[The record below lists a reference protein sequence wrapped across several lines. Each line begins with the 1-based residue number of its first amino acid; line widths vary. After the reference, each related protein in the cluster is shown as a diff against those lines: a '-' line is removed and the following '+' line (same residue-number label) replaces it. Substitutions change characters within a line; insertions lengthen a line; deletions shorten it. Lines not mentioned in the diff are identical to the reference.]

1 MQMLC
6 SHREALYG
14 PRAQVWGC
22 LILSVLFPLLREAAN
37 GSWIWLLLCVGAAP
51 VLCHHSV
58 GLGGTLARSDPPSR
72 DLTPE

>member
-1 MQMLC
+1 MQLLC

-37 GSWIWLLLCVGAAP
+37 GSWSWLLVRAGAAP
-51 VLCHHSV
+51 ALCAITAW
-58 GLGGTLARSDPPSR
+58 G
-72 DLTPE
+72 